1 VNGIDTRGKDAAGA
15 LHRGAERLGPAP
27 DLGDLRRRR
36 RRRSL
41 VRAGLAAVAVAVAV
55 AVAGQALPAV
65 GPAEPGTVGP
75 AGSAPTPPTDPSPG
89 ASGLDPRV
97 RQAIPLRH
105 CAAAACDLV
114 AGPGGVWAL
123 TRYRGGERSQLVRM
137 DPRTGAVVAAIP
149 VGLNAGSV
157 RLDDDG
163 SVWVVRQGAS
173 PGSGELLRVSPDSN
187 AVSWTVPL
195 PAVAPGAVEAVLAAY
210 GSVWI
215 ADSSGRLLRAGGVSG
230 RVVEVLPAGQV
241 PRIGRLAA
249 AGGWIWAAT
258 ARGLLRLDPRDGNP
272 TRTVSD
278 PRLRAALPASGLAG
292 GAGALW
298 VVGGAATGQRLLRL
312 DPDSGRVQASIALG
326 GVPAGTPPP
335 VVATV
340 EQTVAVRRGPVLV
353 LVDAG
358 ADRIRARVT
367 LPGDGAM
374 AAGGGAVWAVDRDH
388 ERLLRVDP
396 GP

>member
-1 VNGIDTRGKDAAGA
+1 VNRIDTRGKDAAAA

-27 DLGDLRRRR
+27 ELGDLRRRR

-41 VRAGLAAVAVAVAV
+41 LRAGLAAVAVAVAA
-55 AVAGQALPAV
+55 AVAGQGLPAV

-75 AGSAPTPPTDPSPG
+75 AGPAPTPPPTDPPPG

-105 CAAAACDLV
+105 CAVACDLV
-114 AGPGGVWAL
+114 AGPGGVWTL
-123 TRYRGGERSQLVRM
+123 TRYRGGQRSQLVRV

-157 RLDDDG
+157 RLGDDG
-163 SVWVVRQGAS
+163 AVWVVRQGPS
-173 PGSGELLRVSPDSN
+173 PGGGELLRVNPGSN

-195 PAVAPGAVEAVLAAY
+195 PAVPPGAVEAVLAAY

-215 ADSSGRLLRAGGVSG
+215 ADSSARLLRAGGVSG
-230 RVVEVLPAGQV
+230 RVVEVVPAGQV
-241 PRIGRLAA
+241 PRIERLAA

-272 TRTVSD
+272 TRTAPD
-278 PRLRAALPASGLAG
+278 PRVRAALPAGGLAG

-298 VVGGAATGQRLLRL
+298 LVGGAATGQRLLRL
-312 DPDSGRVQASIALG
+312 DPDSGRVAASIALG

-335 VVATV
+335 AVATV
-340 EQTVAVRRGPVLV
+340 GQTVAVRRGAVLL

-374 AAGGGAVWAVDRDH
+374 TAGAGAVWAVDRDH